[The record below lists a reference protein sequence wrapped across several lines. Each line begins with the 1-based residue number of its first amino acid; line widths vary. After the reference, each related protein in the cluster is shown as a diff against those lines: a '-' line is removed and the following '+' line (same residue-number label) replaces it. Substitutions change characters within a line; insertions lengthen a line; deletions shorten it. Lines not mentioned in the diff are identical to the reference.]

1 MATKNDITGDTIA
14 SRTGDTEAKQN
25 FDNNFDNIFRKKVP
39 LPPEIEEMQEDE
51 DEIRANI
58 IGQNGNIGYTEDDL

>member
-1 MATKNDITGDTIA
+1 MVARNDITNDPIA

-58 IGQNGNIGYTEDDL
+58 IGQNGNIGYSPEDF